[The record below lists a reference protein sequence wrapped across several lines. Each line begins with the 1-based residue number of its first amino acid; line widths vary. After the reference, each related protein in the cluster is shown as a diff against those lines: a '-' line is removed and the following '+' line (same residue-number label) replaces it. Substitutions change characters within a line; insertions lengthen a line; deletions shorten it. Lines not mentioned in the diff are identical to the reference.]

1 MAKQPKKLG
10 GGPATDDVTVDVVQ
24 KYLNLLRD
32 YQNVVFAVVVLVLTV
47 GVLSVW
53 QHQRAQEQE
62 DAAWGA
68 LADVKGKELDKLKPV
83 VEKYEGTA
91 AHPFLVL
98 AYTGKLYDRGEKA
111 DLDEARKLL
120 ERARGEA
127 SNKLLSDLIEGQ
139 LKGIKREL
147 DEPKFWSG
155 TAQVGSGSK

>member
-10 GGPATDDVTVDVVQ
+10 GPATDDPTVDPVQ
-24 KYLNLLRD
+24 KYLNVLRD

-47 GVLSVW
+47 GVLAVW

-62 DAAWGA
+62 DAAWSE
-68 LADVKGKELDKLKPV
+68 LAQVKGKELDKLKPV
-83 VEKYEGTA
+83 VDKYEGTA

-98 AYTGKLYDRGEKA
+98 AYTSKLYEKGEKA
-111 DLDEARKLL
+111 DLEQARSLL

-127 SNKLLSDLIEGQ
+127 SNKILSDLIEGQ
-139 LKGIKREL
+139 LKGVKREL
-147 DEPKFWSG
+147 DDPKLWAG